1 MLYSIIWICNNNYDV
16 AVYWKEFNTV
26 HAHGLLHGYS
36 SIHMMSD
43 VAYDTEISMSFTLNV
58 NTWLCLL
65 MSTFRLFDITI
76 TMSHNTKEHCCK
88 INQDQ
93 SINQFPFINE
103 KMSKRTLGQKIDE
116 INVNIASNNK
126 KKYRFSKHDQKH

>member
-26 HAHGLLHGYS
+26 HAHGWIVVWLQQYTQL
-36 SIHMMSD
+36 HMMSD
-43 VAYDTEISMSFTLNV
+43 VAYDTEISMSFSLNV

-88 INQDQ
+88 INQ
-93 SINQFPFINE
+93 SINFRLLTRKCQNAL
-103 KMSKRTLGQKIDE
+103 SD
-116 INVNIASNNK
+116 K
-126 KKYRFSKHDQKH
+126 KLK